1 MTILLF
7 SGIVSNYASAQ
18 PVSQEYVKDRLLVK
32 FKDNITEHQKNGILN
47 QNNAIK
53 TDEISQIDVLI
64 ITVSE
69 TALSHVENALSKN
82 PAIEYV
88 ERDWI
93 LEPSVLP
100 NDSLYSS
107 QWHLSKIDAD
117 KAWDVTRGNS
127 APIAILDT
135 GIDSTHPDLSAKL
148 LPGWNY
154 YDNNS
159 DLTDTCGHGTKVA
172 GTASAITNNTLGVAG
187 VAWNNPIIP
196 IKITDPQCYGYYSTM
211 TKGITFAAD
220 NGAKAANI
228 SFQVYNGAAFT
239 SAAQYMHSKGGWV
252 VVAGGNTGI
261 YENYSDNPYVISVSS
276 TTSSDVAS
284 SFSSFGPYI
293 DFAAPGSSI
302 YTTKTG
308 GGYAYASGT
317 SFASPIMAGAVA
329 LVFASD
335 SSLTPDDVYAKL
347 KNSAV
352 DLGSSGRDDTYGWG
366 RIDIGKALEQPAPIV
381 DTVAPSV
388 IITSPADNT
397 SVLGTISVNVDA
409 SDNNSISDVKLHVD
423 GDYFSADASLP
434 YSFTLDTSRLSLGY
448 HVVRATAT
456 DSSGNSSYHEIIIN
470 VIPDTVLPSVQ
481 ITSPSDGQVIS
492 NPFDVLVDASDNMQI
507 TRIEFY
513 VDDILKGQDSISP
526 YSISLNPS
534 DIGSGTH
541 QIKAKAVDESN
552 NTAEDTISINVL
564 VDVISPSVNI
574 TSPSDGKVV
583 SGKTLISV
591 STFDSSGISH
601 VEIYVDGNL
610 VTALTTS
617 PYEYMWNTRSLS
629 SGTHTMMAKAFDV
642 HGNSATDSIYVISE
656 KGGKPQSK

>member
-1 MTILLF
+1 MAILFF
-7 SGIVSNYASAQ
+7 SGIFVNYASSQ
-18 PVSQEYVKDRLLVK
+18 SSSQEYVKDRLLVK
-32 FKDNITEHQKNGILN
+32 FKDHIQENQKQGILS

-64 ITVSE
+64 ITVPE
-69 TALSHVENALSKN
+69 AALSHVENALSKN

-93 LEPSVLP
+93 LEPSIIP
-100 NDSLYSS
+100 NDSLYSN
-107 QWHLSKIDAD
+107 QWYLSKIGVD

-135 GIDSTHPDLSAKL
+135 GIDSAHADLSAKL

-159 DLTDTCGHGTKVA
+159 DLTDICGHGTKVA
-172 GTASAITNNTLGVAG
+172 GTAAAITNNTLGVAG

-293 DFAAPGSSI
+293 DFTAPGSSI

-317 SFASPIMAGAVA
+317 SFASPIMAGAIA

-335 SSLTPDDVYAKL
+335 SSLTPDDVYVKL

-352 DLGSSGRDDTYGWG
+352 DLGSSGRDDYYGWG
-366 RIDIGKALEQPAPIV
+366 RIDIGKALEQPTPIV
-381 DTVAPSV
+381 DTITPSV
-388 IITSPADNT
+388 TITSPTDNT
-397 SVLGTISVNVDA
+397 NVLGTITINVDA
-409 SDNNSISDVKLHVD
+409 SDNNSVSDVTLYIDNSYYSV
-423 GDYFSADASLP
+423 DASFP
-434 YSFTLDTSRLSLGY
+434 YSFTIDTFTLSLGN
-448 HVVRATAT
+448 HVVRTTAT
-456 DSSGNSSYHEIIIN
+456 DPSGNSSYDEIIIN
-470 VIPDTVLPSVQ
+470 VISDTVLPSVQ

-492 NPFDVLVDASDNMQI
+492 NSFDVLVDASDNMQI

-513 VDDILKGQDSISP
+513 VDDVLKGQDSISP

-541 QIKAKAVDESN
+541 QIKAKAVDGNN
-552 NTAEDTISINVL
+552 NTAEDTISITVL
-564 VDVISPSVNI
+564 VDTVSPSVNI
-574 TSPSDGKVV
+574 TSPLDGKVV
-583 SGKTLISV
+583 SGKTLILV
-591 STFDSSGISH
+591 SAFDSSGISH
-601 VEIYVDGNL
+601 IEIRVDGTL
-610 VTALTTS
+610 LTTLTTS

-629 SGTHTMMAKAFDV
+629 SGTHTVLVKAFDMY
-642 HGNSATDSIYVISE
+642 GNSATDSIYVISE